1 MLADQTGTDMDP
13 LTIALDLA
21 SELERS
27 GIRSVFG
34 YGWWVLPATKLAHAL
49 GAALLFG
56 CLVPMNLRMLG
67 VWRAAPLHDLARV
80 LVRSSLV
87 GGLVAIVSGVLL
99 LSLNARGYVQN
110 EMMWWK
116 AGFFVAALLN
126 ALALR
131 FVPAWRYLARVDSR
145 GTIRRFR
152 WAGLIGL
159 VAWGG
164 VMVCGQLINF

>member
-1 MLADQTGTDMDP
+1 MDF
-13 LTIALDLA
+13 LKIAIDLA
-21 SELERS
+21 GELERS
-27 GIRSVFG
+27 GIRAVFA
-34 YGWWVLPATKLAHAL
+34 YGAWVLPTTQLAHLL

-67 VWRAAPLHDLARV
+67 VWPTVPLHDMARV

-99 LSLNARGYVQN
+99 LSLNARGYMQN

-116 AGFFVAALLN
+116 AGFFVIALLN
-126 ALALR
+126 ALLLR

-152 WAGLIGL
+152 WAGLVAL

-164 VMVCGQLINF
+164 VMVCGALYGMKWP